1 MPSLL
6 LLLFAAQPLPDA
18 QSRAEQVLQ
27 RQTVTPQPA
36 RALRKAFYQGI
47 KLTARALFARRD
59 VTRKHA
65 GSQCDGCSP
74 TPTPNDSDNTTNGFI
89 QFIF

>member
-27 RQTVTPQPA
+27 RQTPQPA

-47 KLTARALFARRD
+47 KLAARALLARRD
-59 VTRKHA
+59 VTRKLA

-74 TPTPNDSDNTTNGFI
+74 TPTPNDSNNTTNGFI